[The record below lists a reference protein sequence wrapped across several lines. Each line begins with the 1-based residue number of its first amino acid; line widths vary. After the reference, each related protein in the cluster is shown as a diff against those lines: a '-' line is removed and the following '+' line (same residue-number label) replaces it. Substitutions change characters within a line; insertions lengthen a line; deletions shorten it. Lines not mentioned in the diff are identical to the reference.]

1 MPKTT
6 KKSSG
11 FSQKLNPKMY
21 KSPSYGGKN
30 IKNLPYKRDRRFS
43 IVSSSSSDYS
53 EEARKHSDSDS
64 ESSLTALSE
73 KDEQSALRNG
83 SVFFKNAKLPK
94 ARAKTASK
102 AAKKRAPK
110 KGPKAS
116 YAQVFD
122 SDKDDE
128 LVSDD
133 MDEDDNESVGLTGI
147 YSMIDNRGQSDSNS
161 NSSSD
166 QSESDDDEEENSSV
180 SSSDDSEVD
189 FVQLQAERRANAKS
203 QKSLKA
209 IKALQKQ
216 NNTKDKKRRKSDYR
230 RQSELPLPDN
240 INFKFEFDD
249 AANESAIEDESEQ
262 EDALNVVKPTQPEE
276 EDLGEEVLDDQGDKQ
291 SYNLNFQFDDPIID
305 VPKIKDDELQ
315 SDDDYEFDDNDLLA
329 TLQADND
336 IEEFINANPHD
347 EIATPRSRQRLV
359 SSVNEDETMDPF
371 LEEEEKYLV
380 NEFEMNGFDDENEF
394 QDEAGKS
401 DFAKGIGRQ
410 NFQDKVTE
418 YPHDGTEHNK
428 SDNLDGYMEDDEDE
442 EDVDEFMD
450 LMEFDAPLFEDES
463 KDSESSLLDLK
474 NENENVEDLAKN
486 DSKQIVPQKQK
497 LSNRKKRKAPR
508 GPLDSEEDDDSY
520 LWNYFLS
527 SDGES
532 EGEGDAEPVD
542 VEEQLILEE
551 IFRQEKE
558 AREGNNERE
567 FSLEPLSDQ
576 EYDSGE
582 STDVDLSLPQTSGKN
597 HAGSKMAK
605 EVLSSKTADY
615 RPPVLGTWVAIE
627 SKPFGI
633 IDGLSTRTL
642 KSNQNAQ
649 KNPRTKGWKSIS
661 LGNKNEH
668 EDSAIE
674 LEELLNISELD
685 NDDENDIRI
694 WRDFNNRKKKVPLGA
709 FRNKSHLQEP
719 HSVHEPIVN
728 FSVSR
733 LGSGRRNSYRRKDR
747 RLSGETG
754 DADAQDSAGTQALP
768 DSGVSKLKRRRALAV
783 EAASEGY
790 RPTKSGL
797 FSANALTDAEEVMG
811 EDRDFMALIKGL

>member
-6 KKSSG
+6 TKKSG
-11 FSQKLNPKMY
+11 VSQKLNPKMY
-21 KSPSYGGKN
+21 KPPNYGGKN

-43 IVSSSSSDYS
+43 IVSSSSSEYS
-53 EEARKHSDSDS
+53 EETRKHSDSDS
-64 ESSLTALSE
+64 ESSLTAMSE
-73 KDEQSALRNG
+73 KDEQSALRKG
-83 SVFFKNAKLPK
+83 SVFFQNAKLPRRTK
-94 ARAKTASK
+94 APSK

-116 YAQVFD
+116 YAQVFE
-122 SDKDDE
+122 SDKDDD
-128 LVSDD
+128 LSDD
-133 MDEDDNESVGLTGI
+133 VDDDDNSSVGLTGI
-147 YSMIDNRGQSDSNS
+147 YSMMDRGHSNS
-161 NSSSD
+161 NSESNSD
-166 QSESDDDEEENSSV
+166 SDDEEDNSSV

-203 QKSLKA
+203 HKSLKA

-216 NNTKDKKRRKSDYR
+216 QNAKDKKRRKSDYR
-230 RQSELPLPDN
+230 RQSELPLPDS
-240 INFKFEFDD
+240 INFKFDFDD
-249 AANESAIEDESEQ
+249 AANESAIEDDSDQ
-262 EDALNVVKPTQPEE
+262 EDPLNVIKPVQPEE
-276 EDLGEEVLDDQGDKQ
+276 EDVGEEVTQDLGDKQ
-291 SYNLNFQFDDPIID
+291 SYNLNFQFDEPIID

-336 IEEFINANPHD
+336 IEEFITGNPQD
-347 EIATPRSRQRLV
+347 IDSSRSRQRLV

-380 NEFEMNGFDDENEF
+380 NEFEMNGFDDENEI
-394 QDEAGKS
+394 QDEPGKS
-401 DFAKGIGRQ
+401 DFAKGIGQ
-410 NFQDKVTE
+410 QVFQDKVTE
-418 YPHDGTEHNK
+418 YDNAGDNSK
-428 SDNLDGYMEDDEDE
+428 SDTLDGYIEDDEDE
-442 EDVDEFMD
+442 DEVDFMD
-450 LMEFDAPLFEDES
+450 LMEFDAPLFEDDS
-463 KDSESSLLDLK
+463 KESESSLLDLK
-474 NENENVEDLAKN
+474 NDADTLDGPV
-486 DSKQIVPQKQK
+486 SKSVSPEKRK
-497 LSNRKKRKAPR
+497 KSSHKKRKKPR
-508 GPLDSEEDDDSY
+508 GPLDSEEEDDSY

-527 SDGES
+527 SDSES
-532 EGEGDAEPVD
+532 DADVNAEPVD

-551 IFRQEKE
+551 ILRQEKE
-558 AREGNNERE
+558 TREATHDRE

-582 STDVDLSLPQTSGKN
+582 STDVDTSLPKSGKN
-597 HAGSKMAK
+597 QNGSKMAK

-642 KSNQNAQ
+642 KSGQNTQ

-661 LGNKNEH
+661 LGKNEH

-709 FRNKSHLQEP
+709 FRNKSHLHQP
-719 HSVHEPIVN
+719 HAVHEPIVN
-728 FSVSR
+728 FR
-733 LGSGRRNSYRRKDR
+733 MKNDFGTGRRKKERRA
-747 RLSGETG
+747 SQSNETG
-754 DADAQDSAGTQALP
+754 HGLP
-768 DSGVSKLKRRRALAV
+768 DSSVSKAKRRRASAM

-797 FSANALTDAEEVMG
+797 FSANVLTDAEEVMG

>member
-6 KKSSG
+6 TKKSG
-11 FSQKLNPKMY
+11 ISQKLNPKMY
-21 KSPSYGGKN
+21 KPPNYGGKN

-43 IVSSSSSDYS
+43 IVSSSSSEYS
-53 EEARKHSDSDS
+53 EETRKHSDSDS
-64 ESSLTALSE
+64 ESSLTAMSE
-73 KDEQSALRNG
+73 KDEQSALRKG
-83 SVFFKNAKLPK
+83 SVFFQNAKLPRRTK
-94 ARAKTASK
+94 APSK

-116 YAQVFD
+116 YAQVFE
-122 SDKDDE
+122 SDKDDD
-128 LVSDD
+128 LSDD
-133 MDEDDNESVGLTGI
+133 VDDDDTSSVGLTGI
-147 YSMIDNRGQSDSNS
+147 YSMMDRGHSNS
-161 NSSSD
+161 NSESNSD
-166 QSESDDDEEENSSV
+166 SEDEEDNSSL

-189 FVQLQAERRANAKS
+189 FVRLQAERRANAKS
-203 QKSLKA
+203 HKSLKA

-216 NNTKDKKRRKSDYR
+216 QNANDKKRRKSDYR
-230 RQSELPLPDN
+230 RQSELPLPDS
-240 INFKFEFDD
+240 INFKFDFDD
-249 AANESAIEDESEQ
+249 AANESAIEDDSDQ
-262 EDALNVVKPTQPEE
+262 EDPLNVIKPVQPEE
-276 EDLGEEVLDDQGDKQ
+276 EDVGEEVIQDLGDKQ
-291 SYNLNFQFDDPIID
+291 SYNLNFQFDEPIID

-336 IEEFINANPHD
+336 IEEFITGNPQNID
-347 EIATPRSRQRLV
+347 SSRSRQRLV

-380 NEFEMNGFDDENEF
+380 NEFEMNGFDDENEI
-394 QDEAGKS
+394 QDEPGKS
-401 DFAKGIGRQ
+401 DFAKGIGQ
-410 NFQDKVTE
+410 QTFQDKVTE
-418 YPHDGTEHNK
+418 YENAGDNSK
-428 SDNLDGYMEDDEDE
+428 SDTLDGYIEDDEDE
-442 EDVDEFMD
+442 DEVDFMD
-450 LMEFDAPLFEDES
+450 LMEFDAPLFEDDS
-463 KDSESSLLDLK
+463 KESESSLLDLK
-474 NENENVEDLAKN
+474 NDADTLDGPV
-486 DSKQIVPQKQK
+486 SKSASPVK
-497 LSNRKKRKAPR
+497 RKKTGHNRRKKPR
-508 GPLDSEEDDDSY
+508 GPLDSEEEDDSY

-527 SDGES
+527 SES
-532 EGEGDAEPVD
+532 ESDGDVNAEPVD

-551 IFRQEKE
+551 ILRQEKE
-558 AREGNNERE
+558 TREATYDRE

-582 STDVDLSLPQTSGKN
+582 STDVDISLPKSGKN
-597 HAGSKMAK
+597 QNGSKMAK

-642 KSNQNAQ
+642 KSGQNSQ

-661 LGNKNEH
+661 LGKNEH

-709 FRNKSHLQEP
+709 FRNKSHLHQP
-719 HSVHEPIVN
+719 HAVHEPIVN
-728 FSVSR
+728 FR
-733 LGSGRRNSYRRKDR
+733 MKNEFGTGRRKKERRASQNDDTR
-747 RLSGETG
+747 HG
-754 DADAQDSAGTQALP
+754 LP
-768 DSGVSKLKRRRALAV
+768 DSSVSKAKRRRASAM

-797 FSANALTDAEEVMG
+797 FSANVLTDAEEVMG

>member
-6 KKSSG
+6 TKKSG
-11 FSQKLNPKMY
+11 ISQKLNPKMY
-21 KSPSYGGKN
+21 KPPNYGGKN

-43 IVSSSSSDYS
+43 IVSSSSSEYS
-53 EEARKHSDSDS
+53 EETRKHSDSDS
-64 ESSLTALSE
+64 ESSLTAMSE
-73 KDEQSALRNG
+73 KDEQSALRKG
-83 SVFFKNAKLPK
+83 SVFFQNAKLPRRTK
-94 ARAKTASK
+94 APSK

-116 YAQVFD
+116 YAQVFE
-122 SDKDDE
+122 SDKDDD
-128 LVSDD
+128 LSDD
-133 MDEDDNESVGLTGI
+133 VDDDDTSSVGLTGI
-147 YSMIDNRGQSDSNS
+147 YSMMDRGHSNS
-161 NSSSD
+161 NSESNSD
-166 QSESDDDEEENSSV
+166 SEDEEDNSSL

-189 FVQLQAERRANAKS
+189 FVRLQAERRANAKS
-203 QKSLKA
+203 HKSLKA

-216 NNTKDKKRRKSDYR
+216 QNANDKKRRKSDYR
-230 RQSELPLPDN
+230 RQSELPLPDS
-240 INFKFEFDD
+240 INFKFDFDD
-249 AANESAIEDESEQ
+249 AANESAIEDDSDQ
-262 EDALNVVKPTQPEE
+262 EDPLNVIKPVQPEE
-276 EDLGEEVLDDQGDKQ
+276 EDVGEEVIQDLGDKQ
-291 SYNLNFQFDDPIID
+291 SYNLNFQFDEPIID

-336 IEEFINANPHD
+336 IEEFITGNPQNID
-347 EIATPRSRQRLV
+347 SSRSRQRLV

-380 NEFEMNGFDDENEF
+380 NEFEMNGFDDENEI
-394 QDEAGKS
+394 QDEPGKS
-401 DFAKGIGRQ
+401 DFAKGIGQ
-410 NFQDKVTE
+410 QTFQDKVTE
-418 YPHDGTEHNK
+418 YENAGDNSK
-428 SDNLDGYMEDDEDE
+428 SDTLDGYIEDDEDE
-442 EDVDEFMD
+442 DEVDFMD
-450 LMEFDAPLFEDES
+450 LMEFDAPLFEDDS
-463 KDSESSLLDLK
+463 KESESSLLDLK
-474 NENENVEDLAKN
+474 NDADTLDGPV
-486 DSKQIVPQKQK
+486 SKSASPVK
-497 LSNRKKRKAPR
+497 RKKTGHNRRKKPR
-508 GPLDSEEDDDSY
+508 GPLDSEEEDDSY

-527 SDGES
+527 SES
-532 EGEGDAEPVD
+532 ESDGDVNAEPVD

-551 IFRQEKE
+551 ILRQEKE
-558 AREGNNERE
+558 TREATYDRE

-582 STDVDLSLPQTSGKN
+582 STDVDTSLPKSGKN
-597 HAGSKMAK
+597 QNGSKMAK

-642 KSNQNAQ
+642 KSGQNSQ

-661 LGNKNEH
+661 LGKNEH

-709 FRNKSHLQEP
+709 FRNKSHLHQP
-719 HSVHEPIVN
+719 HAVHEPIVN
-728 FSVSR
+728 FR
-733 LGSGRRNSYRRKDR
+733 MKNEFGTGRRKKERRASQNDDTR
-747 RLSGETG
+747 HG
-754 DADAQDSAGTQALP
+754 LP
-768 DSGVSKLKRRRALAV
+768 DSSVSKAKRRRASAM

-797 FSANALTDAEEVMG
+797 FSANVLTDAEEVMG

>member
-6 KKSSG
+6 TKKSG
-11 FSQKLNPKMY
+11 VSQKLNPKMY
-21 KSPSYGGKN
+21 KPPNYGGKN

-43 IVSSSSSDYS
+43 IVSSSSSEYS
-53 EEARKHSDSDS
+53 EETRKHSDSDS
-64 ESSLTALSE
+64 ESSLTAMSE
-73 KDEQSALRNG
+73 KDEQSALRKG
-83 SVFFKNAKLPK
+83 SVFFQNAKLPRRTK
-94 ARAKTASK
+94 APSK

-116 YAQVFD
+116 YAQVFE
-122 SDKDDE
+122 SDKDDD
-128 LVSDD
+128 LSDD
-133 MDEDDNESVGLTGI
+133 VEDDDNSSVGLTGI
-147 YSMIDNRGQSDSNS
+147 YSMMDRGHSNS
-161 NSSSD
+161 NSESNSD
-166 QSESDDDEEENSSV
+166 SEDEEDNSSV

-203 QKSLKA
+203 HKSLKA

-216 NNTKDKKRRKSDYR
+216 QNAKDKKRRKSDYR
-230 RQSELPLPDN
+230 RQSELPLPDS
-240 INFKFEFDD
+240 INFKFDFDD
-249 AANESAIEDESEQ
+249 AANESAIEDDSDQ
-262 EDALNVVKPTQPEE
+262 EDPLNVIKPAQPEE
-276 EDLGEEVLDDQGDKQ
+276 EDVGEEVTQDLGDKQ
-291 SYNLNFQFDDPIID
+291 SYNLNFQFDEPIID

-336 IEEFINANPHD
+336 IEEFITGNPQD
-347 EIATPRSRQRLV
+347 IDSSRSRQRLV

-380 NEFEMNGFDDENEF
+380 NEFEMNGFDDENEI
-394 QDEAGKS
+394 QDEPGKS
-401 DFAKGIGRQ
+401 DFAKGIGQ
-410 NFQDKVTE
+410 PTFQDKVTE
-418 YPHDGTEHNK
+418 YDNAGDNSK
-428 SDNLDGYMEDDEDE
+428 SDTLDGYIEDDEDE
-442 EDVDEFMD
+442 DEVDFMD
-450 LMEFDAPLFEDES
+450 LMEFDAPLFETDS
-463 KDSESSLLDLK
+463 KESESSLLDLK
-474 NENENVEDLAKN
+474 NDADTLDGPV
-486 DSKQIVPQKQK
+486 SKSVSPEKRK
-497 LSNRKKRKAPR
+497 KSSHKKRKKPR
-508 GPLDSEEDDDSY
+508 GPLDSEEEDDSY

-527 SDGES
+527 SDS
-532 EGEGDAEPVD
+532 EADADVNAEPVD

-551 IFRQEKE
+551 ILRQEKE
-558 AREGNNERE
+558 TREATYDRE

-582 STDVDLSLPQTSGKN
+582 STDVDTSLPKSGKN
-597 HAGSKMAK
+597 QNGSKMAK

-642 KSNQNAQ
+642 KSGQNTQ

-661 LGNKNEH
+661 LGNNEH

-694 WRDFNNRKKKVPLGA
+694 WRDFNNSKKKVPLGA
-709 FRNKSHLQEP
+709 FRNKSHLHQP
-719 HSVHEPIVN
+719 HTVHEPIVN
-728 FSVSR
+728 FR
-733 LGSGRRNSYRRKDR
+733 IKNDFGTGRRKKERRASQSND
-747 RLSGETG
+747 TG
-754 DADAQDSAGTQALP
+754 HDLP
-768 DSGVSKLKRRRALAV
+768 DSSVSKAKRRRASAM

-790 RPTKSGL
+790 RHTKSGL
-797 FSANALTDAEEVMG
+797 FSANVLTDAEEVMG